1 MATLQLALQLPQD
14 IDLRG
19 FSLLL
24 HTQNIVHRITLE
36 GVYQVVWIGSD
47 EDPAAVVTLYQ
58 TWLAQAPV
66 EGAAG
71 PGLMGRLIKNALAFP
86 LTVLIIVLNCGLVW
100 VGLKASEGDFS
111 GLIQQLTMTPM
122 TLTGGYL
129 VFEPLTATFAQQ
141 AYWRLVTP
149 MLLHFSWL
157 HLAFNLLWVWEL
169 GRRIEKLHG
178 ISLFLAVTLLG
189 LLRRQPH
196 AVHVIRAF
204 PVWRYVR
211 GRLCVFRI
219 LHGLGSNAASQPDW
233 PCPGCLLGDVGFLS
247 FGIYRCARLTRI
259 GRAGQWRALGR
270 SACGCGYRFNGP
282 GRRFKAER

>member
-66 EGAAG
+66 VGAAS

-189 LLRRQPH
+189 SLGANLMQFTLSGPSLFGGMSGVVFAYLGYCMVWDRMRPRNPIGLAPAAYWVMLGFLALGFTGVLDLL
-196 AVHVIRAF
+196 
-204 PVWRYVR
+204 
-211 GRLCVFRI
+211 
-219 LHGLGSNAASQPDW
+219 GLGALAN
-233 PCPGCLLGDVGFLS
+233 G
-247 FGIYRCARLTRI
+247 
-259 GRAGQWRALGR
+259 ALGR
-270 SACGCGYRFNGP
+270 AHV
-282 GRRFKAER
+282 